1 MMKSSA
7 ELKAIAKESLQGK
20 WLQSIGA
27 MFLYGLIAG
36 VPLCSPAMQGGYLKY
51 NVKLIRREY
60 TNVADVFDGFSLF
73 GKSLWLSIIT
83 GFFIYLWSLLFLIP
97 GIIKSFSY
105 SMAPYILAENPQ
117 MTAREALQASKDLMH
132 GKKGQLF
139 YLGLTFI
146 GWFLLGAFSL
156 GIAYIWI
163 IPYIQATF
171 AAFYDDAIGGSNFQ
185 NAQQDIGF

>member
-1 MMKSSA
+1 MKSSA

-36 VPLCSPAMQGGYLKY
+36 VPLCSPAMQVGYLKY

-60 TNVADVFDGFSLF
+60 TNAADVFDGFSLF

-83 GFFIYLWSLLFLIP
+83 AFFIYLWSLLFLIP

-117 MTAREALQASKDLMH
+117 MTAREALQASKDLMR

-146 GWFLLGAFSL
+146 GWFLLGALSL
-156 GIAYIWI
+156 GIMYIWI
-163 IPYIQATF
+163 VPYMQAAF